1 VKERDPE
8 RTERSSAKERERTRG
23 TTAHTWR
30 NSQPYLFIAPALLV
44 MSGVALYPLLFVLWL
59 SLRREM
65 PIFGLSHFVGWNN
78 YVFLWQDP
86 RFWRSLANTLYFTV
100 ISVTAELL
108 LGLLFA
114 LVLHRRFHGRGWVR
128 AAVLVPWMIPTV
140 VAARMW
146 EWLYNPHFGLFNYLL
161 RQSGVIVQDVNWLGD
176 PVLALHAAI
185 MADVWKA
192 TPFATLLLLAGL
204 EMIPEDLYRA
214 ARVDGAGAWH
224 SFYHLTLPLL
234 RPMILIALLF
244 RTLDALRVFDIV
256 YVLTGGGPANTTET
270 LSIYAYRLT
279 FHTLQFGY
287 GASVAVV
294 TFGVVLG
301 ISLLYLRLLRQTGE
315 ALT

>member
-1 VKERDPE
+1 VKARGGA
-8 RTERSSAKERERTRG
+8 RSAHGLSERERGGGREGNAQAWTDY
-23 TTAHTWR
+23 
-30 NSQPYLFIAPALLV
+30 QPYLFIAPSLV
-44 MSGVALYPLLFVLWL
+44 VIACIALYPLVFVVWL

-65 PIFGLSHFVGWNN
+65 PIFDLSHFVGWDN
-78 YVFLWQDP
+78 YAFLWQDD
-86 RFWRSLANTLYFTV
+86 RFWRSLANTLYFTF
-100 ISVTAELL
+100 ISVTGELL

-114 LVLHRRFHGRGWVR
+114 FVLHRRFRGRGWVR

-146 EWLYNPHFGLFNYLL
+146 EWIYNPHFGLFNFLL
-161 RQSGVIVQDVNWLGD
+161 HTSGLTSHDVNWLGD

-185 MADVWKA
+185 LADVWKA

-214 ARVDGAGAWH
+214 ARVDGASPW
-224 SFYHLTLPLL
+224 STFYYLTLPLL
-234 RPMILIALLF
+234 RPVILIALLF

-294 TFGVVLG
+294 TFAVVLG
-301 ISLLYLRLLRQTGE
+301 ISLLYLRLLQQMGQR
-315 ALT
+315 

>member
-1 VKERDPE
+1 VKKRGLEQTGRAGGKE
-8 RTERSSAKERERTRG
+8 QEGTSGRTAQTR
-23 TTAHTWR
+23 R
-30 NSQPYLFIAPALLV
+30 NFQPYLFIAPALLV
-44 MSGVALYPLLFVLWL
+44 MIGVALYPLLFVLWL

-65 PIFGLSHFVGWNN
+65 PIFDLSHFVGWNN
-78 YVFLWQDP
+78 YVFLWHDP
-86 RFWRSLANTLYFTV
+86 RFWHSLANTLYFTA

-114 LVLHRRFHGRGWVR
+114 LVLHRRFRGRGWVR

-161 RQSGVIVQDVNWLGD
+161 RHSGLIAQDVNWLGD

-214 ARVDGAGAWH
+214 ARVDGAGAW
-224 SFYHLTLPLL
+224 STFYHLTLPLL
-234 RPMILIALLF
+234 RPMILTTLLF

>member
-1 VKERDPE
+1 MRARRDY
-8 RTERSSAKERERTRG
+8 
-23 TTAHTWR
+23 
-30 NSQPYLFIAPALLV
+30 QPYFFTAPTLV
-44 MSGVALYPLLFVLWL
+44 AMGCVALYPLLFVMWL

-65 PIFGLSHFVGWNN
+65 PIFGISHFVGWDN
-78 YVFLWQDP
+78 YAFLWQDA
-86 RFWRSLANTLYFTV
+86 RFWHSLANTLYFTLV
-100 ISVTAELL
+100 SVATELL

-114 LVLHRRFHGRGWVR
+114 LVLHRQFRGRGWVR

-146 EWLYNPHFGLFNYLL
+146 EWIYNPHFGLLNFLL
-161 RQSGVIVQDVNWLGD
+161 QRSGLTSHNVNWLGD
-176 PVLALHAAI
+176 PFLAMHAAI
-185 MADVWKA
+185 VADVWKA

-214 ARVDGAGAWH
+214 ARVDGAGPWH
-224 SFYHLTLPLL
+224 TFYHITFPLL
-234 RPMILIALLF
+234 RPVILIALLF

-279 FHTLQFGY
+279 FQTLQFGY